1 MPELG
6 IVILNYNN
14 WEDTARCLESIWA
27 NPPQAAYQVILV
39 DNASTVSET
48 DEVREMIF
56 YGEVVLIKNK
66 DNLGYNGG
74 NNVGIKKALE
84 MGCQGILLTNNDV
97 CFTPRCMQEM
107 WEYSKAHPE
116 WTGTE
121 EQPLPKDRGKR
132 KISGANPIARNLP
145 QKLSYLF
152 RF

>member
-56 YGEVVLIKNK
+56 HGEVVLIKNK

-74 NNVGIKKALE
+74 NNVGIKKALVPVVS
-84 MGCQGILLTNNDV
+84 NNN
-97 CFTPRCMQEM
+97 
-107 WEYSKAHPE
+107 
-116 WTGTE
+116 
-121 EQPLPKDRGKR
+121 
-132 KISGANPIARNLP
+132 NPGV
-145 QKLSYLF
+145 
-152 RF
+152 